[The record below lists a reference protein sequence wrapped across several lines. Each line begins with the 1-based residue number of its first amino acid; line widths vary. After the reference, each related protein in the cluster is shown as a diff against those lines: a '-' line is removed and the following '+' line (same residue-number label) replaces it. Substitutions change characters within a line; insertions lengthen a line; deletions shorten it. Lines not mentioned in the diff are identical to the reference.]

1 MKELIKNIKESEGF
15 CGMPY
20 DDTLGFATIG
30 YGTKLPLSEEES
42 QVILEMRLKEKIKEL
57 EKKEPFVNKLTL
69 NAQSVISEM
78 SYQMGVNGVL
88 KFKKM
93 WKHLKNF
100 DYVSASEEM
109 LDSRWAIQTPD
120 RAKKLSNL
128 MKRSV

>member
-1 MKELIKNIKESEGF
+1 MKELIENVKESEGF
-15 CGMPY
+15 RGMPY
-20 DDTLGFATIG
+20 ADTLGFATIG
-30 YGTKLPLSEEES
+30 YGTKLPLSKEES

-109 LDSRWAIQTPD
+109 LDSKWAIQTPN

-128 MKRSV
+128 MKRSI